1 MGLDNAEVVIL
12 ACRHP
17 EKVGIEA
24 ELGRQLYG
32 VGPYCIEPGTVKR
45 SDSAF
50 GGGRLVVLEHCYEGP
65 CRMPAADDGACS
77 QLDAE
82 LVVILPAVDGTHQ
95 ADKGIF

>member
-1 MGLDNAEVVIL
+1 MGGVGVEDVVAPQVEGERTEAAKTDVALHAYIGIALGLDNAEVVIL

-17 EKVGIEA
+17 EQVGIEA
-24 ELGRQLYG
+24 KLGRQLYG

-65 CRMPAADDGACS
+65 
-77 QLDAE
+77 
-82 LVVILPAVDGTHQ
+82 
-95 ADKGIF
+95 